1 MSVYTVSYS
10 EKSIAVFGQ
19 TSPIKDHLASIGG
32 KFNPGLTN
40 PQTKNREAGW
50 IFSKTKQTDVQ
61 ALVDKAVQG
70 QLQPLETKPTEK
82 VVKTKSEVPEFLFTK
97 EMYLALVSRIERL
110 ENENANI
117 LEFLKSNKI
126 DTESINVS
134 IQPARKTTKKQIKK
148 DESEEE
154 FEEEEKQ
161 SIQKKSFLF

>member
-10 EKSIAVFGQ
+10 EKCIAVFGQ

-50 IFSKTKQTDVQ
+50 IFSKTKQVDVQ

-70 QLQPLETKPTEK
+70 QLQPLETKLVEK
-82 VVKTKSEVPEFLFTK
+82 VVKTKSEAPEFLFTK

-117 LEFLKSNKI
+117 LEILKSNKI
-126 DTESINVS
+126 DTDSISVS
-134 IQPARKTTKKQIKK
+134 IQPTKKTVRKPIKK
-148 DESEEE
+148 EESEEE

-161 SIQKKSFLF
+161 SIPKKSFLF